1 VPKRLAIG
9 AFCGTVWGACAAA
22 VFVAMR
28 AHLLPA
34 PSEVAAPFAIGLV
47 VAYLPFLVAVGLEAL
62 LGRPSPT
69 LAEIVG
75 VTIACGT
82 ALGLAVSGVRR

>member
-75 VTIACGT
+75 VTIACGA

>member
-1 VPKRLAIG
+1 MYGIL
-9 AFCGTVWGACAAA
+9 WGACAAA

-62 LGRPSPT
+62 LGRPSPS

-82 ALGLAVSGVRR
+82 ALGLAVSRARR

>member
-1 VPKRLAIG
+1 MSRRQAIG
-9 AFCGTVWGACAAA
+9 GLYGTLWGACAAA

-28 AHLLPA
+28 GHLLLA
-34 PSEVAAPFAIGLV
+34 PSEVALPFAIGLV
-47 VAYLPFLVAVGLEAL
+47 FGYLPFLVAVGLEAL
-62 LGRPSPT
+62 LGRPSPP

-82 ALGLAVSGVRR
+82 ALGLAASRIRR

>member
-1 VPKRLAIG
+1 VPRRLAIG
-9 AFCGTVWGACAAA
+9 ALCGTVWGAGAAA

-34 PSEVAAPFAIGLV
+34 PFEVATPFAIGLV

-62 LGRPSPT
+62 LGRPSPS

-75 VTIACGT
+75 VTVACGT
-82 ALGLAVSGVRR
+82 VLGLAASRARR

>member
-1 VPKRLAIG
+1 MAIG
-9 AFCGTVWGACAAA
+9 ALCGTVWGACAAA

-47 VAYLPFLVAVGLEAL
+47 AAYLPFLVAVGLLDAL
-62 LGRPSPT
+62 LGRPSST

-82 ALGLAVSGVRR
+82 ALGLALSGVRR

>member
-1 VPKRLAIG
+1 MPKRLAIG